1 MGLGSIF
8 SRAVSS
14 TALRGQREG
23 EGVAEMICY
32 EFYVRDKVGGDK
44 LIGILPERRNK
55 PERTDLESIMRWPS
69 AVFGKNVALDNVYF
83 VIVSCW
89 ENGDGDAFKR
99 EEILVVNRDFL
110 NPGDG
115 KD

>member
-1 MGLGSIF
+1 
-8 SRAVSS
+8 
-14 TALRGQREG
+14 
-23 EGVAEMICY
+23 MICY

-110 NPGDG
+110 NQGDD